1 MPARA
6 VLAVVAAAVLAGLAA
21 EARADLV
28 TAQSV
33 AQVGGGTAVTGDNLF
48 PFSFPQRASELDGLY
63 AIDLDC
69 PSNGTTGTEYILIVY
84 APGDPAGDLDFVIAC
99 GSDTAFMRLTRLDFF
114 NALDFDPS
122 ARSGESGSINLNQVM
137 LADTVTD
144 LHFTAADL
152 TQNGGMQIGDL
163 NGYDS
168 VLAEFTFTQ
177 RGSSRLQIDLVANP
191 EPGTLALFALG
202 AAGLGGLAWRR
213 RRGRAAAK

>member
-1 MPARA
+1 
-6 VLAVVAAAVLAGLAA
+6 V
-21 EARADLV
+21 
-28 TAQSV
+28 
-33 AQVGGGTAVTGDNLF
+33 
-48 PFSFPQRASELDGLY
+48 
-63 AIDLDC
+63 
-69 PSNGTTGTEYILIVY
+69 
-84 APGDPAGDLDFVIAC
+84 
-99 GSDTAFMRLTRLDFF
+99 
-114 NALDFDPS
+114 
-122 ARSGESGSINLNQVM
+122 
-137 LADTVTD
+137 ADTVTD